1 MRRTTLFGLAIVTAA
16 LALDAAPANAQYRY
30 QLAPWCAQYNLPGGP
45 MSCNFATFEQCR
57 AQVGGVGG
65 MCNVNPY
72 LGYGTANAYGSR
84 PRVRRAARRQRRR

>member
-1 MRRTTLFGLAIVTAA
+1 MRPLALPGLAVLTA
-16 LALDAAPANAQYRY
+16 LAATTVPAMAQYPY
-30 QLAPWCAQYNLPGGP
+30 QRAPWCAQYSLPGGP

-57 AQVGGVGG
+57 AQVSGVGG

-84 PRVRRAARRQRRR
+84 PRVRRAARRHRRR